1 VLLNDVPYGNV
12 TRAVPLA
19 LLKETAG
26 LSAARKLPAGDNC
39 LSGVL
44 AA

>member
-1 VLLNDVPYGNV
+1 VLLNDVPYGKV
-12 TRAVPLA
+12 TSAVPLE
-19 LLKETAG
+19 LLNDTAG
-26 LSAARKLPAGDNC
+26 VLAARKLPAGDNC